1 MLSSLETKV
10 PISGPSGTQQQRI
23 WYFCGKWFGNTG
35 RVRGSKPA
43 NKHKITFPRL
53 LQWRQ
58 RQRELERKRKDL
70 WAILKYSMWE
80 NIDTTLESSFEG
92 FCRFSRI
99 FQGWEFLQREELDQ
113 DNGSGQKVGGDW
125 EGHGT
130 LDNWT
135 RDGFRAK
142 VISKQLYF
150 RFNMNVVDF

>member
-1 MLSSLETKV
+1 
-10 PISGPSGTQQQRI
+10 
-23 WYFCGKWFGNTG
+23 
-35 RVRGSKPA
+35 
-43 NKHKITFPRL
+43 
-53 LQWRQ
+53 
-58 RQRELERKRKDL
+58 
-70 WAILKYSMWE
+70 MWE

-113 DNGSGQKVGGDW
+113 DNGSGQKVGGVDI
-125 EGHGT
+125 GQ

-135 RDGFRAK
+135 RDGFWAK